1 MNDRKNLA
9 GLVLCGGQSRRMGQ
23 AKYRLAYF
31 GETLLRRICR
41 IVTAEASPILVVAA
55 ADQDLALDDFPPAAP
70 NIQILRD
77 DVPNS
82 GPLAGIAQ
90 GLKQHCEMPQS
101 PGAVFVTSCD
111 VPLLKPELI
120 QLLRSLLTDEF
131 EAVVIRDGQ
140 FSYPLCAVY
149 RASAAIAAT
158 SLLNAGE
165 RRARALPE
173 ALCTRWVTLDEV
185 RSVDPELESLRNCNT
200 PDDYEQLI
208 HSKPASLLLRPH
220 DQQVGV
226 IRHDPEHD

>member
-41 IVTAEASPILVVAA
+41 IVFTEASPILVVAA
-55 ADQDLALDDFPPAAP
+55 AEQDLSLDDLPVDAP
-70 NIQILRD
+70 RIQILRD

-90 GLKQHCEMPQS
+90 GLKQLREMPHA
-101 PGAVFVTSCD
+101 PTAAFVTSCD

-120 QLLRSLLTDEF
+120 RLLYSLLTEEF
-131 EAVVIRDGQ
+131 DAVVIRDDQ
-140 FSYPLCAVY
+140 FSFPLCAVY
-149 RASAAIAAT
+149 RANAAIAAT
-158 SLLNAGE
+158 SLLKAGQ

-173 ALCTRWVTLDEV
+173 ALRTRWVALDEV

-200 PDDYEQLI
+200 PEDYERLM
-208 HSKPASLLLRPH
+208 HY
-220 DQQVGV
+220 
-226 IRHDPEHD
+226 